1 MISTITADQ
10 IANKIAAGV
19 SKSDAAK
26 SFGVCTKTFD
36 TYVKQLGLHYPK
48 AKRRY
53 SKRVEADVDAL
64 VSFIIQNGGS
74 IPAAARFL
82 DLKTTVTTLRKKV
95 KERGID
101 LKPYR
106 LAHRK
111 YGAWTVLSDPSNM
124 SDGVNVKCRCGSCG
138 VIANVSLHNLHNKRS
153 SSCKKC
159 AALTKQAVE
168 VKSKDGTEVFP
179 SIAAFTRALGIHKQ
193 YQSARIALTKG
204 QDYLVDNRAFIAT

>member
-1 MISTITADQ
+1 MSSTITADQ
-10 IANKIAAGV
+10 IASKIAAGV
-19 SKSDAAK
+19 SKSDAAQ

-36 TYVKQLGLHYPK
+36 THVKQLGLHYPK
-48 AKRRY
+48 SKRRY

-124 SDGVNVKCRCGSCG
+124 SNGITVKCRCGSCG
-138 VIANVSLHNLHNKRS
+138 VIADVSLHNLHNQRS

-179 SIAAFTRALGIHKQ
+179 SIAAFTRAHGLHEQ
-193 YQSARIALTKG
+193 YQSIRLGLTKG
-204 QDYLVDNRAFIAT
+204 KSYTVNNRTFVAS